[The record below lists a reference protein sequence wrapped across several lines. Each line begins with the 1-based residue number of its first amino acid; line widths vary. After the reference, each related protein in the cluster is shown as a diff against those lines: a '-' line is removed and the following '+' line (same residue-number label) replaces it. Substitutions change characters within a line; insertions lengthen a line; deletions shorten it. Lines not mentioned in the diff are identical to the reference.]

1 MTPKIIVSYDDTAND
16 HDALALG
23 RVLRDAGADLALA
36 YVRHAQ
42 ESDPQRET
50 LQEREAQD
58 LLARG
63 ADLLGDSEIERHVVL
78 SGSTGDGLREL
89 AYRIDADA
97 VVFGSDYR
105 TAAGHVRPN
114 RSAQRLLDGG
124 PVAVAVAP
132 ANLRERGAG
141 IATIAIR
148 SDDGD
153 HSAEETGRSLAE
165 RLDAVIVRHT
175 PGDLTVMGSR
185 AEAARGRVLLSAR
198 GEYELES
205 ATGPVLVVPRGT
217 ALRFAPTLVTA

>member
-16 HDALALG
+16 HDALAFG
-23 RVLRDAGADLALA
+23 RVLREAGAELALA
-36 YVRHAQ
+36 YVRHTH
-42 ESDPQRET
+42 EPDP
-50 LQEREAQD
+50 ERESLEERDAQQ
-58 LLARG
+58 LLAHG
-63 ADLLGDSEIERHVVL
+63 AELLGDPGIERHVVL
-78 SGSTGDGLREL
+78 SGSTGEGLREL
-89 AYRIDADA
+89 ARRTGAHA

-114 RSAQRLLDGG
+114 RSAQRLLEGG
-124 PVAVAVAP
+124 PVAVAIAP
-132 ANLRERGAG
+132 ANLRERDAG
-141 IATIAIR
+141 IATVAVR